1 MRASERRAAERGLDA
16 LNFFVANVQTGF
28 GPFIAVYLTTQ
39 GWTQTAIGVALSLGT
54 VTAMVSQVPA
64 GALVDAIRRKSRVA
78 FFSVVAFALSAL
90 LLAVWPT
97 PLFVYLAEILHG
109 LSSCTFGPAVA
120 AISLAIAGQVALGD
134 RLGRNARYAAIGNG
148 FGAALMGAFGYYIS
162 ERAVFFLTAALAV
175 PALVAILPL
184 ARIDK
189 YALRQ
194 QRRARRL
201 LGRKDETVRV
211 ADILADRRLLIFA
224 ACAMLF
230 TLANS
235 AMLPIAG
242 AAITKAAQ
250 SEANL
255 IIAGAIVIP
264 QVVVALISPWVGQL
278 ADVQGRRL
286 VLVLG
291 FSILPLRGLLLALLP
306 PPLLVLPIQALDGIA
321 AASFGVMVPL
331 VVSDIA
337 GRSGHYNLCLGFVGL
352 AIGVGATVST
362 VAAGWIADRFGESA
376 ALLAL
381 GLVGLVATLLVIR
394 AMPETK
400 PAAPLVPLP

>member
-1 MRASERRAAERGLDA
+1 M
-16 LNFFVANVQTGF
+16 
-28 GPFIAVYLTTQ
+28 
-39 GWTQTAIGVALSLGT
+39 
-54 VTAMVSQVPA
+54 
-64 GALVDAIRRKSRVA
+64 
-78 FFSVVAFALSAL
+78 
-90 LLAVWPT
+90 
-97 PLFVYLAEILHG
+97 
-109 LSSCTFGPAVA
+109 
-120 AISLAIAGQVALGD
+120 
-134 RLGRNARYAAIGNG
+134 
-148 FGAALMGAFGYYIS
+148 
-162 ERAVFFLTAALAV
+162 
-175 PALVAILPL
+175 
-184 ARIDK
+184 
-189 YALRQ
+189 Q
-194 QRRARRL
+194 QHRARRL
-201 LGRKDETVRV
+201 LARKDESVRV

-230 TLANS
+230 TLSNS

-264 QVVVALISPWVGQL
+264 QLVVAALSPWAGQL
-278 ADVQGRRL
+278 ADAQGRRL

-337 GRSGHYNLCLGFVGL
+337 GRSGHFNLCLGFVGL

-376 ALLAL
+376 ALVAL
-381 GLVGLVATLLVIR
+381 GLLGLLATLLVLR